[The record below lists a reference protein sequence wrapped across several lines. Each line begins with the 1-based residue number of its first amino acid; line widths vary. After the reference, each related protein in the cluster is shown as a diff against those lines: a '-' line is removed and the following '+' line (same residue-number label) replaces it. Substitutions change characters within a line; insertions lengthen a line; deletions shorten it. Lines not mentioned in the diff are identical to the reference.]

1 MAEAVAFAE
10 IRLWGRTVGGVAEV
24 EDGGVVFEY
33 EAGFRRS
40 GLEIS
45 PLRLPLTLR
54 GPVRFTELQR
64 QEGFRG
70 LPGVLADALP
80 DAFGKSVIRA
90 YYTARGRSEKAFSP
104 VHHLL
109 YVGERALGALTFHP
123 AEELEPRPRE
133 VEALEAETLEAE
145 PLEAETLEAE
155 PLEAEALEVA
165 ALVADAR
172 RIIAGVADVTVP
184 ETYRI
189 GSSAGGMRPKAI
201 VLFNPATEEVRSAF
215 AAPCRGDIPALL
227 KFDGVGERTIHQ
239 ELGEPEPYN
248 RVEAAY
254 ARMARDAGLQVV
266 RIHVL
271 ESPDGHAHLVIPRF
285 DRRDGAR
292 LHQHTLG
299 GLLHVDYNDP
309 GASSYEEYLRTILH
323 LGMPPAAV
331 IEGYRRMVFNVLAVN
346 QDDHV
351 KNLSFHLSPEGTW
364 SLTPAYDLTFARG
377 GGWTATHQMRIA
389 DKRAGITRGDLL
401 TVAATFGMRNP
412 NGIIQRVADVLAEWP
427 RYARD
432 TGVPRE
438 TVREVEVALEERRKE
453 VG

>member
-1 MAEAVAFAE
+1 MAEAAAFAE

-33 EAGFRRS
+33 DPHFRRS

-45 PLRLPLTLR
+45 PLRLPLSLR
-54 GPVRFTELQR
+54 GPVRFTELLR

-80 DAFGKSVIRA
+80 DAFGQTVIRA

-104 VHHLL
+104 VQHLL

-123 AEELEPRPRE
+123 AEQLEPRPRE
-133 VEALEAETLEAE
+133 V
-145 PLEAETLEAE
+145 
-155 PLEAEALEVA
+155 EALEVA

-184 ETYRI
+184 EIYRI
-189 GSSAGGMRPKAI
+189 GSSAGGLRPKAI
-201 VLFNPATEEVRSAF
+201 VLFNPATAEVRSAF
-215 AAPCRGDIPALL
+215 ATPCPGDIPALL
-227 KFDGVGERTIHQ
+227 KFDGVGERTIHR
-239 ELGEPEPYN
+239 ELGEPEHYN

-254 ARMARDAGLQVV
+254 ARMARDAGLEVV
-266 RIHVL
+266 DIHVV
-271 ESPDGHAHLVIPRF
+271 ESPEGHAHLVIPRF
-285 DRRDGAR
+285 DRRDGER

-309 GASSYEEYLRTILH
+309 GASSYEEYLRTILR

-351 KNLSFHLSPEGTW
+351 KNLSFHMGPDGTW

-377 GGWTATHQMRIA
+377 GGWTATHQMRVA
-389 DKRAGITRGDLL
+389 DKRADITRSDLL
-401 TVAATFGMRNP
+401 AVAAAFAIRNP
-412 NGIIQRVADVLAEWP
+412 GGIIDRVADVLADWP
-427 RYARD
+427 RYARE
-432 TGVPRE
+432 TGVPQE
-438 TVREVEVALEERRKE
+438 AIREVGAALEERRGA

>member
-1 MAEAVAFAE
+1 
-10 IRLWGRTVGGVAEV
+10 
-24 EDGGVVFEY
+24 
-33 EAGFRRS
+33 
-40 GLEIS
+40 
-45 PLRLPLTLR
+45 
-54 GPVRFTELQR
+54 
-64 QEGFRG
+64 
-70 LPGVLADALP
+70 
-80 DAFGKSVIRA
+80 
-90 YYTARGRSEKAFSP
+90 
-104 VHHLL
+104 
-109 YVGERALGALTFHP
+109 
-123 AEELEPRPRE
+123 
-133 VEALEAETLEAE
+133 
-145 PLEAETLEAE
+145 
-155 PLEAEALEVA
+155 
-165 ALVADAR
+165 
-172 RIIAGVADVTVP
+172 
-184 ETYRI
+184 
-189 GSSAGGMRPKAI
+189 
-201 VLFNPATEEVRSAF
+201 VRSAF
-215 AAPCRGDIPALL
+215 ARRCPGDIPALL

-239 ELGEPEPYN
+239 ELGQPEPYN

-254 ARMARDAGLQVV
+254 ARMARDAGLEVV

-285 DRRDGAR
+285 DRRDGER

-309 GASSYEEYLRTILH
+309 GASSYEEYLRTILR

-351 KNLSFHLSPEGTW
+351 KNLSFHMSPDGTW

-401 TVAATFGMRNP
+401 AVAATFAIRNP

-427 RYARD
+427 RYAGE
-432 TGVPRE
+432 TGVPRGS
-438 TVREVEVALEERRKE
+438 VREVEGALEERRGE